1 MFHARTKPDSS
12 AFPATDWAVV
22 LAAGAEDPGAHPA
35 TLRICQLY
43 WQPVY
48 SFLRRTWPAKSAD
61 EALEATNEFFTL
73 RLEKHDIK
81 NLNREK
87 GLFRN
92 WLRGAATNH
101 LLSARR
107 SSERERL
114 SSLDAL
120 PCEQRVGLEP
130 RTTLDP
136 LLMLEHELA
145 LGILERAIAKL
156 EREYAPR
163 LDPEFLRAARPL
175 LTPGEI
181 DETYAALELRWGLSS
196 GTLKVRIYTM
206 RRRLGVLICN
216 ELDNPPGDEAARQ
229 RELAWFTWAIALKE
243 EPWCPKSKALPL
255 KRATPA

>member
-1 MFHARTKPDSS
+1 
-12 AFPATDWAVV
+12 
-22 LAAGAEDPGAHPA
+22 
-35 TLRICQLY
+35 
-43 WQPVY
+43 VY
-48 SFLRRTWPAKSAD
+48 HFLRRTWPAKSAD

-81 NLNREK
+81 NLDQEK

-92 WLRGAATNH
+92 WLRGAATNY

-120 PCEQRVGLEP
+120 PCEQRVALEP

-136 LLMLEHELA
+136 LSMLEHDLA
-145 LGILERAIAKL
+145 LGILERAFAKL
-156 EREYAPR
+156 TREYAPR

-175 LTPGEI
+175 LIPGEI
-181 DETYAALELRWGLSS
+181 DETYAALELSWGLSS

-216 ELDNPPGDEAARQ
+216 ELAIPPGDAAARK
-229 RELAWFTWAIALKE
+229 RELAWFASALALKE
-243 EPWCPKSKALPL
+243 EPWCAKSNAVRLSARSKGE
-255 KRATPA
+255 